1 LSGPARKYWFIAA
14 TVLLC
19 LWLCVN
25 QALAQGVEATGRP
38 VSVVQV
44 QGVNQV
50 PVQLVLNQVRQQAGQ
65 PYDPQVVKE
74 DIVRIT
80 YLGRF
85 AKVDAKVK
93 DLPDGSVVLTYVVD
107 EQPLLTDVKVVGNK
121 QLYDGELLKLV
132 VLKTGDPAD
141 PFLIDRGIQE
151 IKRAYAEKGYFV
163 TDVTVDKQLLA
174 ETNILLF
181 EVREGPRP
189 RIRKVAFEGNTT
201 YKDSQLKSKIRTKR
215 HIFILQNGD
224 LNKEVIDMDISK
236 LRDFYQERGYLDVDV
251 GRRID
256 ISPNQNDAIV
266 TFVINEGKQYLV
278 DKITIQGNSIF
289 NNEQVLEVLKLKIG
303 DVFSDDRVK
312 KSEESVY
319 NIYGNL
325 GYLAAEDQNGTTRVK
340 IDRLFHENEPKV
352 DVVVTVWEGKPY
364 TVGRVIIQGNDLTKD
379 KIVLRQLRGMDPG
392 KRYVGPGVKNSLTAL
407 KESAL
412 FSDATVTIQGDPK
425 DDVRDVLVQVKEANT
440 GSISFGAA
448 VSSDAGIVGAV
459 DIVQRNFDIAD
470 LPQSPGEAFTG
481 KAFRGAGQYFA
492 LNLAPGAQVSTY
504 SISFREPYLF
514 DTNKFVDANVFYF
527 SRSYNDYNE
536 ERVGANGAFG
546 TRFGNIYSAAVK
558 VRGENITI
566 EGVSPSAPIDVW
578 ETVGSNVLTNVGFVV
593 IRSTVDSRLLP
604 TRGSR
609 TTVGFNQYGAL
620 GGDYTFQT
628 VDFDWRKYW
637 TVEEDFFGRRSV
649 LSNRFALGYV
659 LTGDAPVFERYYAGG
674 SKSMRGFQFRGVGP
688 VGIRYDTLQPSENSV
703 GGNFLFLYSVEYTV
717 PIFQDILRW
726 AVFTDTGTVD
736 TEVSLSKY
744 RVAVGTGLRI
754 KIPFLGQAPFAL
766 DFAIPLVKQDTDQTQ
781 LLSFD
786 LSVPF

>member
-1 LSGPARKYWFIAA
+1 LPLTVRRYWFIAA
-14 TVLLC
+14 TVLIC
-19 LWLCVN
+19 LWLYAN
-25 QALAQGVEATGRP
+25 QIYAQGVEAAGRP
-38 VSVVQV
+38 VAMVQV

-121 QLYDGELLKLV
+121 RLYDAEILKLV

-163 TDVTVDKQLLA
+163 TEVSIDKQLLE

-189 RIRKVAFEGNTT
+189 QIRKVAFEGNTT
-201 YKDSQLKSKIRTKR
+201 YKRSQLQSKIRTRR
-215 HIFILQNGD
+215 HIFILQKGD
-224 LNKEVIDMDISK
+224 LNKEVIDQDISK
-236 LRDFYQERGYLDVDV
+236 LREFYQERGYLDVDV

-256 ISPNQNDAIV
+256 ISPSQNDAIV

-278 DKITIQGNSIF
+278 DKITFQGNTVF
-289 NNEQVLEVLKLKIG
+289 NNEQLLEVLHLKIG
-303 DVFSDDRVK
+303 DVFSNDRVK
-312 KSEESVY
+312 KSEESIFNV
-319 NIYGNL
+319 YGNL
-325 GYLAAEDQNGTTRVK
+325 GYLDAQDQNGTTRVK
-340 IDRLFHENEPKV
+340 IDRLFHENEAKV
-352 DVVVTVWEGKPY
+352 DVVVSILEGKPY

-392 KRYVGPGVKNSLTAL
+392 KRFVGTGVKNSVTGL
-407 KESAL
+407 KDSAM
-412 FSDATVTIQGDPK
+412 FSDATITVQGDPK

-448 VSSDAGIVGAV
+448 LSSDAGIIGAV
-459 DIVQRNFDIAD
+459 DVVQRNFDIAD
-470 LPQSPGEAFTG
+470 TPQSFGEFTTG
-481 KAFRGAGQYFA
+481 KAFRGAGQYFS
-492 LNLAPGAQVSTY
+492 LNLAPGNEVSTY
-504 SISFREPYLF
+504 SVSFREPYLF
-514 DTNKFVDANVFYF
+514 DTNRFVDANIFYF

-546 TRFGNIYSAAVK
+546 TRFGNIYSAAIK
-558 VRGENITI
+558 MRGENINI
-566 EGVSPSAPIDVW
+566 EGVSNSAPIDVW
-578 ETVGSNVLTNVGFVV
+578 DTVGSNVLTNLGFVV
-593 IRSTVDSRLLP
+593 IRSTVDSRLMP

-609 TTVGFNQYGAL
+609 TVVGFNQYGAL
-620 GGDYTFQT
+620 GGDYTFET

-637 TVEEDFFGRRSV
+637 TIDEDFFGRRTV
-649 LSNRFALGYV
+649 LSNRFQLGYV

-674 SKSMRGFQFRGVGP
+674 SKSMRGFQYRGVGP
-688 VGIRYDTLQPSENSV
+688 VGIRYDTLQPSENTV
-703 GGNFLFLYSVEYTV
+703 GGNFLFLYSVEYTIPV
-717 PIFQDILRW
+717 FEEIIRW
-726 AVFTDTGTVD
+726 AFFTDTGTVD
-736 TEVSLSKY
+736 SEVSLSKY

-766 DFAIPLVKQDTDQTQ
+766 DFAVPLVKEDTDQTQ
-781 LLSFD
+781 YISFD